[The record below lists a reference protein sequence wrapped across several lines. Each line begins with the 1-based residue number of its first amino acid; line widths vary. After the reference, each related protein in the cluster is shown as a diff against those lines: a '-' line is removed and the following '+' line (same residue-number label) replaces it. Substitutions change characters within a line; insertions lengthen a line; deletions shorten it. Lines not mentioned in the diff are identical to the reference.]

1 MHKQIKT
8 GLTLLVVGCCVGTLP
23 AEFGVSA
30 GGAFNMKARFGSTAD
45 TLQRANDP
53 GAATAGTDHT
63 YDDGYNRVDSS
74 GNAGGLTSDW
84 GYQNS
89 SQYNPAGDGSIRMNS
104 AQTII
109 NPAASSASQDTPQPA
124 ISVYWQQDLT
134 KCAVWNLGVRAA
146 FNWQRINLDAHA
158 LEATTSTT
166 ISDTYSLGG
175 VTPPGAPFNGSYAGP
190 NPLLG
195 DDPSLTRSISSAA
208 GPTLL
213 GSRSIDGDL
222 FGLDLGPTLSVNIT
236 DHVRAV
242 FSAGATLAWIRS
254 DFSYNDGALASGS
267 TTDDKALFGGYAG
280 ADLQYRICETWG
292 VFVGA
297 THTHL
302 ENFTQQAQG
311 HTAELKFNGCYD
323 IHTGVYFNY

>member
-8 GLTLLVVGCCVGTLP
+8 GLTLLVVGCCVGNLP

-30 GGAFNMKARFGSTAD
+30 GGAFNYKARFGSTAEM
-45 TLQRANDP
+45 LPRATDP
-53 GAATAGTDHT
+53 GAATAGTDHN

-89 SQYNPAGDGSIRMNS
+89 SQYNPAGDGTIRMNS
-104 AQTII
+104 AQTTI

-124 ISVYWQQDLT
+124 ISLYWQQDLT
-134 KCAVWNLGVRAA
+134 KCEVLNLGVRAA
-146 FNWQRINLDAHA
+146 FNWQHINLDTHA
-158 LEATTSTT
+158 LEATTITT

-175 VTPPGAPFNGSYAGP
+175 VTPPSAPFDGSFLGP
-190 NPLLG
+190 NTLLG
-195 DDPSLTRSISSAA
+195 DDPTRSISAVA
-208 GPTLL
+208 GPTIL
-213 GSRSIDGDL
+213 GNRSIDADL

-236 DHVRAV
+236 ERVRAV
-242 FSAGATLAWIRS
+242 VSAGATLAWIRS
-254 DFSYNDGALASGS
+254 DFTYTDGTLASGS
-267 TTDDKALFGGYAG
+267 VSDDKALFGGYAG
-280 ADLQYRICETWG
+280 ADLQYRLSETWG

-297 THTHL
+297 TYTRL
-302 ENFTQQAQG
+302 ENFRQQDQG
-311 HTAELKFNGCYD
+311 RTAELKFSGCYD